1 MAENVPHQLL
11 AAVAHSVHLLETGRA
26 IARMAPHRAWMSA
39 SQLLLARAFT
49 GGHWDT
55 AFDRWVKLCDT
66 AWAPQWLD
74 RHEIARFAEANM
86 AEVGTFV
93 QSAGKLL
100 IALNHAKVA
109 SIGIGATFL
118 DRAANLRA
126 LMLLTLL
133 DLIANALAL

>member
-1 MAENVPHQLL
+1 
-11 AAVAHSVHLLETGRA
+11 
-26 IARMAPHRAWMSA
+26 
-39 SQLLLARAFT
+39 
-49 GGHWDT
+49 
-55 AFDRWVKLCDT
+55 
-66 AWAPQWLD
+66 
-74 RHEIARFAEANM
+74 M

-100 IALNHAKVA
+100 VALNHAKVP